1 MIPNA
6 VVVDTNLIFSAL
18 IPKSSKIRDVLF
30 ETNRVFYS
38 PNFLI
43 SEIYKHKYKLISSSK
58 LTETEFHQFF
68 SGIIERINFVPLE
81 IISVESKQ
89 KAYHLC
95 KDVDIND
102 TPFVALAIELNA
114 PLWTGDKRLRNGLI
128 LKGFQN
134 FFAV

>member
-1 MIPNA
+1 MNPNA

-43 SEIYKHKYKLISSSK
+43 SEIYKHKDKLISSSK

-68 SGIIERINFVPLE
+68 
-81 IISVESKQ
+81 
-89 KAYHLC
+89 
-95 KDVDIND
+95 
-102 TPFVALAIELNA
+102 
-114 PLWTGDKRLRNGLI
+114 
-128 LKGFQN
+128 
-134 FFAV
+134 

>member
-1 MIPNA
+1 MNPNA
-6 VVVDTNLIFSAL
+6 VVVDTNLIFSAM

-30 ETNRVFYS
+30 ETNRIFYS

-43 SEIYKHKYKLISSSK
+43 SEIYKHKDKLISSSK
-58 LTETEFHQFF
+58 LTETEFYQFF

-102 TPFVALAIELNA
+102 LPFVALAIELNA
-114 PLWTGDKRLRNGLI
+114 PLWTGDKRLRNVLL